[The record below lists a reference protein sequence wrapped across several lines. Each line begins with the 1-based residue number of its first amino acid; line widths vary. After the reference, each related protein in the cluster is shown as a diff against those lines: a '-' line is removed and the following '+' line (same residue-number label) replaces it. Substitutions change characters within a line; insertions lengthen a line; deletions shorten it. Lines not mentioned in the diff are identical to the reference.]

1 MRDKLRDI
9 QWAIRSKLHHMSVVI
24 NNWLEDHH
32 MGFFAHLPQW
42 FKAIFFLLPAM
53 ALLITFTFY
62 PIINSFMLSFYKGY
76 NYASQSVDGY
86 TLIDN
91 YKIVLSES
99 GFAQAVLNTSIIVFV
114 SVPITILLGLLI
126 AVAMNSI
133 KPLRGFFQNIFF
145 LPYVTNS
152 IAIGLVFAFIF
163 KGTSYDLVHLGLA
176 NQIISAFGGTPISWI
191 KVGATYW
198 SAMFVILLYSI
209 WGGLAFKIIVFLAS
223 IQGIDKQYY
232 QAAQIDGAS
241 KFKSF
246 RRVTVPLISPM
257 IFYILITSMIGAF
270 KTYSQVV
277 AIIGTTGKIEA
288 TSINMKTIV
297 FYIYDYLELTTLDGT
312 LSYAAAAA
320 IILFGIILVFTL
332 IQLQVSKRRVH
343 Y

>member
-1 MRDKLRDI
+1 MKEKLKDFR
-9 QWAIRSKLHHMSVVI
+9 WALRSKTHHMGVVI
-24 NNWLEDHH
+24 NSWLEEHH

-42 FKAIFFLLPAM
+42 FKAIFFLIPALV
-53 ALLITFTFY
+53 LLGIFTFY
-62 PIINSFMLSFYKGY
+62 PIINSFVLSFYKGY
-76 NYASQSVDGY
+76 NYASQTVDGF
-86 TLIDN
+86 TIIDN
-91 YKIVLSES
+91 YKFVLSES
-99 GFAQAVLNTSIIVFV
+99 GFSQAVLNTSIIVFI
-114 SVPITILLGLLI
+114 SVPVTIILGLLI

-133 KPLRGFFQNIFF
+133 KPLRGVFQNIFF
-145 LPYVTNS
+145 LPYVTNA

-163 KGTSYDLVHLGLA
+163 KGTSYDLYHLGLA
-176 NQIISAFGGTPISWI
+176 NQLISFFGGEPIAWI

-209 WGGLAFKIIVFLAS
+209 WAGLAFKIIVFLAS

-241 KFKSF
+241 KFKTF
-246 RRVTVPLISPM
+246 GRITVPLISPM

-277 AIIGTTGKIEA
+277 AIIGESGQIEA

-297 FYIYDYLELTTLDGT
+297 FYIYDYLQLTALDGT

-320 IILFGIILVFTL
+320 IILFGIILIFTL
-332 IQLQVSKRRVH
+332 VQLQVGKRRVH

>member
-1 MRDKLRDI
+1 MNEKLKDFK
-9 QWAIRSKLHHMSVVI
+9 WAVRSKFHHAGVVV
-24 NNWLEDHH
+24 NTWLEEHH

-42 FKAIFFLLPAM
+42 FKAIFFLAPALV
-53 ALLITFTFY
+53 LLGIFTFY
-62 PIINSFMLSFYKGY
+62 PIVNSVILSFYKGY
-76 NYASQSVDGY
+76 NYASQSIDGY

-114 SVPITILLGLLI
+114 SVPITIILGLLI

-163 KGTSYDLVHLGLA
+163 KGTQYDLVHLGLA
-176 NQIISAFGGTPISWI
+176 NQIITAFGGTAIAWV

-277 AIIGTTGKIEA
+277 AIIGVSGKIEA
-288 TSINMKTIV
+288 TSINLKTIV

>member
-1 MRDKLRDI
+1 MKEKIKDFK
-9 QWAIRSKLHHMSVVI
+9 WAFRSKLHHTGVVI
-24 NNWLEDHH
+24 NTWFEEHH
-32 MGFFAHLPQW
+32 LGFFAHMPQW
-42 FKAIFFLLPAM
+42 FKAIFFLLPALI
-53 ALLITFTFY
+53 LLGTFTFY
-62 PIINSFMLSFYKGY
+62 PIFNSVILSFYKGY
-76 NYASQSVDGY
+76 NYATDTVDGF

-91 YKIVLSES
+91 YKFVLSES
-99 GFAQAVLNTSIIVFV
+99 GFAQAVLNTGIIVFI
-114 SVPITILLGLLI
+114 SVPVTIILGLLI

-145 LPYVTNS
+145 LPYVTNA

-163 KGTSYDLVHLGLA
+163 KGTSHDLYHLGLA
-176 NQIISAFGGTPISWI
+176 NQVIKAFGGEPIAWVN
-191 KVGATYW
+191 VGASYW
-198 SAMFVILLYSI
+198 SAMFVILLYSV
-209 WGGLAFKIIVFLAS
+209 WAGLAFKIIVFLAS

-241 KFKSF
+241 KFKTF
-246 RRVTVPLISPM
+246 RRITVPLISPM

-277 AIIGTTGKIEA
+277 AIIGESGTISA

-297 FYIYDYLELTTLDGT
+297 FYIYDYLALTALDGT